1 VTAGHGSAAVTES
14 KADFSAGAGEVSATP
29 AENFSARVDD
39 ESLIALISAG
49 LVGVHRSGS
58 RQRKGG
64 AAYDYRSHYR
74 ALRLN
79 CPPRTVLAFG
89 TPERL
94 QEKLASLGI
103 HLCFDHP
110 RARLSM
116 GKKCDLCRGR
126 EAVKMESW
134 CR

>member
-1 VTAGHGSAAVTES
+1 MTAGHGTAAVTGS
-14 KADFSAGAGEVSATP
+14 SADFSAGAEKGSAKQT
-29 AENFSARVDD
+29 ENFSARIDD
-39 ESLIALISAG
+39 EALIALISAG

-58 RQRKGG
+58 RQRKSG
-64 AAYDYRSHYR
+64 ASYDYRSHYR

-110 RARLSM
+110 RAKLSV
-116 GKKCDLCRGR
+116 GSRCDLCWGR
-126 EAVKMESW
+126 EAVKTESW